1 MKRDADTPRIVVD
14 PLSGRT
20 AVFAPKRGK
29 RPHGHSAKGR
39 KDFLAS
45 IEERETVFAQRGK
58 DPNWRIR
65 VVGNLYPSFT
75 PAYREA
81 YGHQDLIVEG
91 RRSTATLGTLPPSL
105 VREIVDVWAERT
117 AHYMRDPKVGYIVVF
132 HSWGERSGASIGHP
146 HSQIYASAFVPPWLV
161 AEMRRANRLRVR
173 GVHPVLAEARRLR
186 RSSLAVWSRGGLLA
200 YCPPASRFPYETWI
214 TPLRPVDNI
223 AELTAGERRVL
234 ADMLRALARTLERHD
249 TAFNISC
256 HQLVR
261 QSGEQLVIRVTP
273 RRTIPA
279 GVELDA
285 EMYLNPVFPEQAA
298 QRLRRG
304 LVQ

>member
-1 MKRDADTPRIVVD
+1 MKKPNEKSRIVVD
-14 PLSGRT
+14 PLSGRA

-39 KDFLAS
+39 RDFLQD
-45 IEERETVFAQRGK
+45 IEERSPVFAQRGSN
-58 DPNWRIR
+58 PNWRIR
-65 VVGNLYPSFT
+65 VVANLYPSFT
-75 PAYREA
+75 PDSREA

-91 RRSTATLGTLPPSL
+91 RRPTATLGTMALPR
-105 VREIVDVWAERT
+105 VRELVDVWAERT
-117 AHYMRDPKVGYIVVF
+117 AHHMQDSKVGYVVVF

-146 HSQIYASAFVPPWLV
+146 HSQIFATSFVPPWL
-161 AEMRRANRLRVR
+161 AQEQKIANRLRVR
-173 GVHPVLAEARRLR
+173 GVHPLLAEARRLR
-186 RSSLAVWSRGGLLA
+186 RGPLAVFTRGGLLA

-223 AELTAGERRVL
+223 TELRSTERRAL
-234 ADMLRALARTLERHD
+234 ADMLRALARTFERHD
-249 TAFNISC
+249 TAFNMSC

-261 QSGEQLVIRVTP
+261 QRGEQLVMRVTP

-279 GVELDA
+279 GLELDA
-285 EMYLNPVFPEQAA
+285 EMYLNPVFPELAA

-304 LVQ
+304 VIE